1 MNPKEV
7 IPTLEKHI
15 LVDGYH
21 LVVDRAKSK
30 GSWIVDART
39 GKKYLDCYSQFASQ
53 PLGWNHPS
61 LIDKTNDG
69 DFLKSSWH
77 KIANSDM
84 YSTTYAEFVSAFS
97 KITPDFKHYFFID
110 GGALAVENALKAAF
124 DWKAQILGWE
134 NDHDANELNV
144 IHLKDAFHGRSGYT
158 LSLSNTGKPR
168 HFPEE
173 NQGRVPPDEAY
184 ADMKTKWFP
193 KFNWTR
199 IVNPK
204 TQHKDVQLWEKR
216 SLDAAEITLQK
227 GNVAAIILEPI
238 QGEGGDNHFRPMYF
252 KGLRRLA
259 DKYNAMLIFDE
270 VQTGLGLTGRMWAYE
285 HTGVIPDMM
294 CFGKKTQVC
303 GFCATNR
310 IDGVKNNVFVQS
322 GRINS
327 TWGGNITDMERA
339 PIIFDIIKKEKL
351 VENARAVGNCML
363 KPLAKLDGI
372 SNVRGKGLMIAFDL
386 PTVKRR
392 DEVIEKLNKRMMVL
406 KCGEKSIRLRP
417 TLTFSMD
424 DAKLAFKYLKA
435 ALK

>member
-1 MNPKEV
+1 
-7 IPTLEKHI
+7 
-15 LVDGYH
+15 
-21 LVVDRAKSK
+21 VDRAKSK

-61 LIDKTNDG
+61 LIHKSHDG

-77 KIANSDM
+77 KLANGDM
-84 YSTTYAEFVSAFS
+84 YSTTYAQFVDSFS
-97 KITPDFKHYFFID
+97 KMTPDFKHYFFID

-124 DWKAQILGWE
+124 DWKAQMLGWE
-134 NDHDANELNV
+134 DNHNANELDV
-144 IHLKDAFHGRSGYT
+144 IHLKEAFHGRSGYT
-158 LSLSNTGKPR
+158 LSLTNTGL
-168 HFPEE
+168 
-173 NQGRVPPDEAY
+173 D
-184 ADMKTKWFP
+184 KTKWFP

-204 TQHKDVQLWEKR
+204 TQHKDIIIWEKR

-238 QGEGGDNHFRPMYF
+238 QGEGGDNHFRPIYF

-259 DKYNAMLIFDE
+259 DKYDAMLIFDE

-303 GFCATNR
+303 GFCATDR
-310 IDGVKNNVFVQS
+310 IDSVKNNAFVQS

-327 TWGGNITDMERA
+327 TWGGNIVDMERA
-339 PIIFDIIKKEKL
+339 TIIFDIINEENL
-351 VENARAVGNCML
+351 IPNARAVGNYML
-363 KPLAKLDGI
+363 KLLAKVPEI

-386 PTVKRR
+386 LTADRR
-392 DEVIEKLNKRMMVL
+392 DAVMTNLTKHMMAL
-406 KCGEKSIRLRP
+406 KCGERSIRLRP

-424 DAKLAFKYLKA
+424 EAKLAVKFLKK
-435 ALK
+435 AL